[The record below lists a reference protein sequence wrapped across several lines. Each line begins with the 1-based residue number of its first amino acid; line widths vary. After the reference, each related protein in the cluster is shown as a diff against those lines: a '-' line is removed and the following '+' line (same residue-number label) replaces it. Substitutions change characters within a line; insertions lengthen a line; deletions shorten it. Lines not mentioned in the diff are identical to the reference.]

1 MVESYLSKV
10 TQSIELTVQSWY
22 ASKSELLTECLKSTL
37 KPTENFQE
45 VISNEVPY
53 QKFTNLQNSAFSRE
67 CF

>member
-22 ASKSELLTECLKSTL
+22 ASKSELLTECLKGAL

-53 QKFTNLQNSAFSRE
+53 QKFTNLQNAAFSRE
-67 CF
+67 C

>member
-22 ASKSELLTECLKSTL
+22 ASKSELLTECLKSAL

-53 QKFTNLQNSAFSRE
+53 QKFTNLQNAAFSHE